1 MSSSRHSVRETGG
14 RVGDG
19 GTAEPAHGGLVL
31 SNKTPS
37 CFPETAGQSC
47 KPCGRSMRRRQ
58 SFELRLHL
66 EPKSCPMYTGPKN
79 WDGTGPWTWTPEPFQ
94 KQRVHCPGMS
104 TVDVPY
110 HRWPSSKV
118 LQSSLALPVL
128 LHTCSWWT
136 LKTRPKPWV
145 REFELWAL
153 ASWSSAGH
161 HS

>member
-1 MSSSRHSVRETGG
+1 MLHSCWTMSSSRHSVRETGG

-66 EPKSCPMYTGPKN
+66 EPKSCPCTQDQKTGM
-79 WDGTGPWTWTPEPFQ
+79 E
-94 KQRVHCPGMS
+94 
-104 TVDVPY
+104 
-110 HRWPSSKV
+110 
-118 LQSSLALPVL
+118 LALELELQNLSKSKGSIVQECPLLMSLTIDGQAPRSSNHHLLCQCFCIPVPGEP
-128 LHTCSWWT
+128 
-136 LKTRPKPWV
+136 LKPAPNPG
-145 REFELWAL
+145 
-153 ASWSSAGH
+153 SGSSSFAH
-161 HS
+161 